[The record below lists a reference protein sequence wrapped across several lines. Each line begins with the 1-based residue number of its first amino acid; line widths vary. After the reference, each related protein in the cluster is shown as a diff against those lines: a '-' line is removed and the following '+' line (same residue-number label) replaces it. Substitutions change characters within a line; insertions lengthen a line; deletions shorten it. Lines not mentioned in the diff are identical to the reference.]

1 MKAPSRSLREAYST
15 VAGELYDEEFDEALF
30 ELLTDARNLHQ
41 DQLASGHSSSEAD
54 RLVSQHFSQL
64 IRESEAMVD
73 AMAREFGS
81 RNETGIVE
89 REIES
94 FLAQYAPSVQIEPAF
109 ENFFG
114 KFFKKVGKAVKTV
127 ASKAAQVA
135 KKLGLGPILNRIKAL
150 IRPLLNKVL
159 QMAIGKL
166 PEAVQPAAQK
176 LAEKLGFAAP
186 KPVEPATGAAGDS
199 SAAGGDAATPPESA
213 GAPVQ
218 ATAGSDLS
226 QIQQEFDEQIAE
238 ALLAQDEAELNLE
251 VARLQSSSIRRRD
264 PCFRQS

>member
-1 MKAPSRSLREAYST
+1 MTVGHASVLFLDFKSFTAEESEAQEAEVVTTPLLRSPFISVYELAAGESAIDDPIREAYST
-15 VAGELYDEEFDEALF
+15 IAGEPYDEEFDEALF

-54 RLVSQHFSQL
+54 RLVTQHFSDL

-81 RNETGIVE
+81 RNETGIAD

-94 FLAQYAPSVQIEPAF
+94 FVGRYAPSAQIEPAF

-114 KFFKKVGKAVKTV
+114 KLFKKIGKAVKTV
-127 ASKAAQVA
+127 AGKAWQVA
-135 KKLGLGPILNRIKAL
+135 KKLGLGPIFNQIKAL
-150 IRPLLNKVL
+150 IRQLLNRVL

-176 LAEKLGFAAP
+176 LAEKLGFSAP
-186 KPVEPATGAAGDS
+186 KPMEPAMSATGD
-199 SAAGGDAATPPESA
+199 
-213 GAPVQ
+213 
-218 ATAGSDLS
+218 
-226 QIQQEFDEQIAE
+226 
-238 ALLAQDEAELNLE
+238 
-251 VARLQSSSIRRRD
+251 
-264 PCFRQS
+264 